1 MKTILILLLLTVHVF
16 VNGQCHIRH
25 DQKRIEAQQRISIPF
40 LVMGAYFGYGIVHY
54 AQPYDFNGKLN
65 GSEECAFLALMTT
78 AIGVTLNRIDFVI
91 PFEFEFTIDPNP
103 DHWDDIELLVS
114 ANFNR
119 FKPHLAIGYAYA
131 NDFYN
136 IQYGLGYGLTKGKFG
151 LEPGIRIGTCGDLSL
166 TSYLKE
172 SLQLKDFSIVLYQAF
187 RSNSI
192 GHYYENRVGVSIK
205 I

>member
-1 MKTILILLLLTVHVF
+1 MKTILMILLLAVHF
-16 VNGQCHIRH
+16 AVNSQCV
-25 DQKRIEAQQRISIPF
+25 DQKRIETQQRISIPL

-91 PFEFEFTIDPNP
+91 PFDFEFTVNPNP
-103 DHWDDIELLVS
+103 DHWDDIELLIS

-119 FKPHLAIGYAYA
+119 FKPHLAIEYAYT

-136 IQYGLGYGLTKGKFG
+136 IQYGLGYELTKGKFG
-151 LEPGIRIGTCGDLSL
+151 LEPGARIGTCGERLSL
-166 TSYLKE
+166 TGYLKE
-172 SLQLKDFSIVLYQAF
+172 SLQLQDFSIVLYQ
-187 RSNSI
+187 RICSNSI
-192 GHYYENRVGVSIK
+192 GDYYENRLGINYK
-205 I
+205 F